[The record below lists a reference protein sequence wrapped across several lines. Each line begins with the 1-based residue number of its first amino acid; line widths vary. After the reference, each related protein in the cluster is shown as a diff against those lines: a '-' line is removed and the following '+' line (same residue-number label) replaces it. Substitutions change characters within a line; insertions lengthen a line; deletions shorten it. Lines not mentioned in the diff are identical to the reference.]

1 MISID
6 EVRRIAGELELEPRV
21 IDHDYVLGCY
31 LCFLGVQSTVQKKW
45 LFKGGTALRK
55 CYFEEYRFSED
66 LDFTVLETISAGI
79 LRDFLH
85 SVNIEMQD
93 AIGVRADEREMVVD
107 IIKDDY
113 GKESFEAR
121 IYYYGPWNYGGS
133 PRSVRIHVN
142 RDESLVFPTNVL
154 PVFHQYS
161 DRKDLPDVAIQVYSL
176 EEMMAEKLRAF
187 SGQRMHAV
195 PHDIFDL
202 YHLSRNVT
210 SVEDVLEGF
219 PLKCMAKGLSL
230 DVIDLDKVVAR
241 RSEYE
246 NNWQQNLEY
255 LVPANLKVPFETA
268 WDTSISLLEKASQ
281 KKFY

>member
-6 EVRRIAGELELEPRV
+6 EVRRIAGALELEPRV
-21 IDHDYVLGCY
+21 IDQDYVLGCY
-31 LCFLGVQSTVQKKW
+31 LCFLGTQSIVQKKW

-66 LDFTVLETISAGI
+66 LDFTVLNIISAES
-79 LRDFLH
+79 LHDFLR
-85 SVNIEMQD
+85 SVNVSMQA
-93 AIGVRADEREMVVD
+93 AIGIRTDEREMMVD
-107 IIKDDY
+107 VIEDDY

-161 DRKDLPDVAIQVYSL
+161 DKKELPTVEIKVYSL

-187 SGQRMHAV
+187 SGQRKHAI

-202 YHLSRNVT
+202 YHLSKNVT
-210 SVEDVLEGF
+210 SVENVLEGF
-219 PLKCMAKGLSL
+219 PLKCKAKGLSP
-230 DVIDLDKVVAR
+230 DAIDLDKVVAR
-241 RSEYE
+241 RFEYE
-246 NNWQQNLEY
+246 NNWLQSLEY
-255 LVPANLKVPFETA
+255 LVPTNLKVPFEAA
-268 WDTSISLLEKASQ
+268 WDTSIRLLEKASQ
-281 KKFY
+281 KS

>member
-6 EVRRIAGELELEPRV
+6 EVRRIAGALELEPRV

-31 LCFLGVQSTVQKKW
+31 LCFLGTHPLVQKKW

-66 LDFTVLETISAGI
+66 LDFTVLDIISVKS
-79 LRDFLH
+79 LHDFLR
-85 SVNIEMQD
+85 SVNAAMQD
-93 AIGVRADEREMVVD
+93 AIGVRTDEREMLIDVIED
-107 IIKDDY
+107 EY

-133 PRSVRIHVN
+133 PRSVRIHIN
-142 RDESLVFPTNVL
+142 RDEILVFPTNVQ
-154 PVFHQYS
+154 PVFHQFS
-161 DRKDLPDVAIQVYSL
+161 DRGELPAVEIQVYSL

-187 SGQRMHAV
+187 SGQRKHAI

-202 YHLSRNVT
+202 YHLSKNVT
-210 SVEDVLEGF
+210 SIENVLEGF
-219 PLKCMAKGLSL
+219 PLKCKAKGISL
-230 DVIDLDKVVAR
+230 DAIGLGKIVGR

-246 NNWQQNLEY
+246 NNWKQNLEY

-268 WDTSISLLEKASQ
+268 WHTSTRLLERALH
-281 KKFY
+281 KK

>member
-1 MISID
+1 LISID
-6 EVRRIAGELELEPRV
+6 EVRRIAGALELEPRV

-31 LCFLGVQSTVQKKW
+31 LCFLGTHPLVQKKW

-66 LDFTVLETISAGI
+66 LDFTVLDIISVKS
-79 LRDFLH
+79 LHDFLR
-85 SVNIEMQD
+85 SVNAAMQD
-93 AIGVRADEREMVVD
+93 AIGVRTDEREMLIDVIED
-107 IIKDDY
+107 EY

-133 PRSVRIHVN
+133 PRSVRIHIN
-142 RDESLVFPTNVL
+142 RDEILVFPTNVQ
-154 PVFHQYS
+154 PVFHQFS
-161 DRKDLPDVAIQVYSL
+161 DRGELPAVEIQVYSL

-187 SGQRMHAV
+187 SGQRKHAI

-202 YHLSRNVT
+202 YHLSKNVT
-210 SVEDVLEGF
+210 SIENVLEGF
-219 PLKCMAKGLSL
+219 PLKCKAKGISL
-230 DVIDLDKVVAR
+230 DAIGLGKIVGR

-246 NNWQQNLEY
+246 NNWKQNLEY

-268 WDTSISLLEKASQ
+268 WHTSTRLLERALH
-281 KKFY
+281 KK

>member
-1 MISID
+1 MISTD
-6 EVRRIAGELELEPRV
+6 EVRRIAGALELEPRV

-31 LCFLGVQSTVQKKW
+31 LCFLGKYSLVQKKW

-66 LDFTVLETISAGI
+66 LDFTVLDIISVKS
-79 LRDFLH
+79 LHDFLRA
-85 SVNIEMQD
+85 VNAAMQD
-93 AIGVRADEREMVVD
+93 AIGVRTDEREMLIDVIED
-107 IIKDDY
+107 EY

-154 PVFHQYS
+154 PVFHRYS
-161 DRKDLPDVAIQVYSL
+161 DRGELPAVEIQVYSL

-187 SGQRMHAV
+187 SGQRKHAI

-202 YHLSRNVT
+202 YHLSKNVT
-210 SVEDVLEGF
+210 SIENVLEGF
-219 PLKCMAKGLSL
+219 PLKCKAKGISL
-230 DVIDLDKVVAR
+230 DAIDLGKIVGR

-246 NNWQQNLEY
+246 NNWKQNLEY

-268 WDTSISLLEKASQ
+268 WHTSTRLLERTLH
-281 KKFY
+281 KK

>member
-31 LCFLGVQSTVQKKW
+31 LCFLGTQSIVQRKW

-66 LDFTVLETISAGI
+66 LDFTVLDIISVES
-79 LRDFLH
+79 LRDFLR
-85 SVNIEMQD
+85 SVNAAMQD
-93 AIGVRADEREMVVD
+93 AVGVRTNEREMVIDV
-107 IIKDDY
+107 IEDDY

-133 PRSVRIHVN
+133 PRSIRIHVN

-154 PVFHQYS
+154 PVLHQYS
-161 DRKDLPDVAIQVYSL
+161 DRKELPIVSIQVYSL

-187 SGQRMHAV
+187 SGQRKHSI

-202 YHLSRNVT
+202 YHLSKNVT
-210 SVEDVLEGF
+210 SVENVLEGF
-219 PLKCMAKGLSL
+219 PLKCKIKGLSL
-230 DVIDLDKVVAR
+230 DAIDLGKVVAR

-246 NNWQQNLEY
+246 NNWQQSLEY
-255 LVPANLKVPFETA
+255 LVPTNLKVPFKEA
-268 WDTSISLLEKASQ
+268 WDTSIRLLERASHR
-281 KKFY
+281 K

>member
-6 EVRRIAGELELEPRV
+6 EVRRIAGALELEPRV

-31 LCFLGVQSTVQKKW
+31 LCFLGTHPLVQKKW

-66 LDFTVLETISAGI
+66 LDFTVLDIISVKS
-79 LRDFLH
+79 LHDFLR
-85 SVNIEMQD
+85 SVNAAMQD
-93 AIGVRADEREMVVD
+93 AIGVRTDEREMLIDVIED
-107 IIKDDY
+107 EY

-133 PRSVRIHVN
+133 PRSVRIHIN
-142 RDESLVFPTNVL
+142 RDEILVFPTNVL
-154 PVFHQYS
+154 PVFHQFS
-161 DRKDLPDVAIQVYSL
+161 DRGELPAVEIQVYSL

-187 SGQRMHAV
+187 SGQRKHAI

-202 YHLSRNVT
+202 YHLSKNVT
-210 SVEDVLEGF
+210 SIENVLEGF
-219 PLKCMAKGLSL
+219 PLKCKAKGISL
-230 DVIDLDKVVAR
+230 DAIDLGKIVGR

-246 NNWQQNLEY
+246 NNWKQNLEY

-268 WDTSISLLEKASQ
+268 WHTSTRLLERALH
-281 KKFY
+281 KK